1 MVHEEQELP
10 AGFDTLFQPRQ
21 EAILGS
27 PPTLQ
32 GKQPGR
38 RRKTMAGMSID
49 QEGAAFSLRRSSARL
64 RASGRARIVPVQKE
78 AQKMVCRSLG
88 IVKDG
93 QDITAA
99 ALAELEEQFK
109 EEIPGTVLAALRA
122 LFKLD
127 DAQAM
132 AVEDAII
139 AQGGANGLDH
149 EEDVAAT
156 AT

>member
-1 MVHEEQELP
+1 
-10 AGFDTLFQPRQ
+10 
-21 EAILGS
+21 
-27 PPTLQ
+27 
-32 GKQPGR
+32 
-38 RRKTMAGMSID
+38 
-49 QEGAAFSLRRSSARL
+49 
-64 RASGRARIVPVQKE
+64 
-78 AQKMVCRSLG
+78 MVCRSLG